1 MRWMIKFSIPVN
13 AGNELVGSGKI
24 GQNFQSLIED
34 FRPEASYFFPENGQR
49 SGIMVVNMSD
59 SSELAKVAESFWFG
73 LHADISVTPV
83 MNGEDLAKGLSGIE
97 SIVKRYANG

>member
-1 MRWMIKFSIPVN
+1 MRWMIKFSVPVD
-13 AGNELVGSGKI
+13 AGNELVTSGKI

-34 FRPEASYFFPENGQR
+34 FKPEAAYFFPENGQR
-49 SGIMVVNMSD
+49 SGFMIVNMTD
-59 SSELAKVAESFWFG
+59 SSDLAKVAESFWHG

-97 SIVKRYANG
+97 GIIKRYA